1 MDWIRAVAPNARRVV
16 SVCTGAFLAAQA
28 GLLDGCRATT
38 HWAYA
43 ETLAREFPAVEVDP
57 EPIFVRSS
65 ERVWTAAGVTAG
77 IDLALALV
85 EDDHGTT
92 LAQTVARW
100 LVLYLRRPGGQTQF
114 AAPVWMPRARREPI
128 REVQEAIEAE
138 PGGGHTVA
146 ELARRAAMSPRHF
159 TRVFT
164 DQVGEAPAAYVERV
178 RTEAARRQLEE
189 TDDTVVT
196 IAARC
201 GFGSAETMRRN
212 FIRRI
217 GVDSPDHVPHGRS
230 PRKGTSMQIAIVL
243 YPGFTA
249 LDFIGPYEVLR
260 YLPDAEV
267 RLVWHE
273 SGPITADSGIL
284 VVGATHSFAETPSP
298 DLILIPGGFSTMEH
312 ARDEVLLEWVRRAHE
327 TAMWT
332 TSVCSG
338 SIILAAAG
346 LLEGKRATSHW
357 MALSALKAL
366 GVTAVGDQRIV
377 VERDDEKGIVTAAGV
392 SAGIDLALWL
402 AGQIAGPDR
411 AKVIQLSMEYD
422 PQPPYDSGHT
432 SKASAT
438 TKATAAVLMGR
449 ELANPT
455 QLKAMSSLVWD
466 HAIDAARQ
474 RLRRG

>member
-1 MDWIRAVAPNARRVV
+1 
-16 SVCTGAFLAAQA
+16 
-28 GLLDGCRATT
+28 
-38 HWAYA
+38 
-43 ETLAREFPAVEVDP
+43 
-57 EPIFVRSS
+57 
-65 ERVWTAAGVTAG
+65 
-77 IDLALALV
+77 
-85 EDDHGTT
+85 
-92 LAQTVARW
+92 
-100 LVLYLRRPGGQTQF
+100 
-114 AAPVWMPRARREPI
+114 
-128 REVQEAIEAE
+128 
-138 PGGGHTVA
+138 
-146 ELARRAAMSPRHF
+146 
-159 TRVFT
+159 
-164 DQVGEAPAAYVERV
+164 
-178 RTEAARRQLEE
+178 
-189 TDDTVVT
+189 
-196 IAARC
+196 
-201 GFGSAETMRRN
+201 
-212 FIRRI
+212 
-217 GVDSPDHVPHGRS
+217 
-230 PRKGTSMQIAIVL
+230 MQIAIVL

-273 SGPITADSGIL
+273 SGPVTADSGIL

-298 DLILIPGGFSTMEH
+298 DLILIPGGFSSMEH
-312 ARDEVLLEWVRRAHE
+312 ARDEVLLEWLRRAHE
-327 TAMWT
+327 TAAWT

-346 LLEGKRATSHW
+346 LLKGKRATSHW

-377 VERDDEKGIVTAAGV
+377 QEGSIVTAAGV

-438 TKATAAVLMGR
+438 TKATATVLMGK

-455 QLKAMSSLVWD
+455 QLKAMSSLVWG
-466 HAIDAARQ
+466 HAIDAAR
-474 RLRRG
+474 RRIRRG